1 MLPVNWT
8 TPLPKLT
15 RRTVDAARRNTGARD
30 VVLWDDEL
38 KGFGLRVRPPFGCFY
53 VLQYRNKHGRTRK
66 LTLGRPEVLSPEEAR
81 KIAKSKLA
89 DVEKGND
96 PAAARDEN
104 RSAQTVGELCNEYLT
119 AEANRIK
126 ASTLQ
131 MDKSRIERHVKP
143 LLGNRRLN
151 ELTPA
156 LIEKFISDIASG
168 KTAVKPEGP
177 RPRGDI
183 PTGGK
188 GVAARTVGML
198 GTILQRA
205 VRDGSIPT
213 NPVRGVKRP
222 KDNAKKPA
230 FSFELVK
237 RLGDALKAA
246 EKNGDAKA
254 GLLAIKIL
262 LLTGCRRME
271 VLALRKDAVDFHGQC
286 LRLTDTK
293 TGPQIRPIGKSALKI
308 IEVAIAASD
317 AKSEFVF
324 PSKSKAGHLV
334 GLPKVWDRIASA
346 ADLPDMSIHG
356 LRHWF
361 ASAAAEQNFSEL
373 TIAGL
378 LGHRVKGVTARYATA
393 PDNALISATDAVSL
407 VLSQAITGP

>member
-1 MLPVNWT
+1 M
-8 TPLPKLT
+8 PKLT
-15 RRTVDAARRNTGARD
+15 RRTVDAVRRTAGERD
-30 VVLWDDEL
+30 VVVWDDEL
-38 KGFGLRVRPPFGCFY
+38 RGFGLRVRPPFGCFY
-53 VLQYRNKHGRTRK
+53 VVQYRNKHGRTRK

-81 KIAKSKLA
+81 KIAKSRLA

-96 PAAARDEN
+96 PAADRDES
-104 RSAQTVGELCNEYLT
+104 RSAQTVGELCEEYLT

-126 ASTLQ
+126 ASTLR
-131 MDKSRIERHVKP
+131 MDKSRIDRHVKP

-156 LIEKFISDIASG
+156 LIEKFMSDVASG
-168 KTAVKPEGP
+168 KTAVKPDGP
-177 RPRGDI
+177 RSRGDI
-183 PTGGK
+183 TTGGR

-205 VRDGSIPT
+205 VRDGSIPN

-230 FSFELVK
+230 FSLELVK
-237 RLGDALKAA
+237 RLGDALQDA
-246 EKNGDAKA
+246 EKNGEAKA

-271 VLALRKDAVDFHGQC
+271 VLALRKDAVDFQAQC
-286 LRLTDTK
+286 LRLADTK
-293 TGPQIRPIGKSALKI
+293 SGPQIRPIGKSALNL

-324 PSKSKAGHLV
+324 SSKSKAGHLV
-334 GLPKVWDRIASA
+334 GLPKVWERISSSA
-346 ADLPDMSIHG
+346 NLRDMSIHG

-361 ASAAAEQNFSEL
+361 ASAAAEFNFSEL

-393 PDNALISATDAVSL
+393 PDRALVTAADSVSL
-407 VLSQAITGP
+407 ALREALSET